1 MLATAKSVLDSAA
14 EFFGRGI
21 EAEANTPTVN
31 LEVSDIKAA
40 NTALLAARDK
50 IPAKIRNNR
59 QPI

>member
-1 MLATAKSVLDSAA
+1 MLDSVA
-14 EFFGRGI
+14 ELFGRGI
-21 EAEANTPTVN
+21 EDEADTPTVN

-40 NTALLAARDK
+40 STALLAARDK